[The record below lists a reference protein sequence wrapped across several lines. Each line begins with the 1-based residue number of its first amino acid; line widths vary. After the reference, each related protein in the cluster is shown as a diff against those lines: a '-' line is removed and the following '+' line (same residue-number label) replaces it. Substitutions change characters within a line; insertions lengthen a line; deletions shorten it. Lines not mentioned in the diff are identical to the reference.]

1 MTLFTVLSY
10 LAKGTSWEH
19 YGQYQD
25 NIIRT
30 TRRGA

>member
-10 LAKGTSWEH
+10 SVIGTSWEH

-25 NIIRT
+25 NINRT